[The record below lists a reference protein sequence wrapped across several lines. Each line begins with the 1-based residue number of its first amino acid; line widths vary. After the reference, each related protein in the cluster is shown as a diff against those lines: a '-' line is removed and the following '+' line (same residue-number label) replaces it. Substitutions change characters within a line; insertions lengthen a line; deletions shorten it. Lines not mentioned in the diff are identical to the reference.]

1 MSTLVRHVALV
12 LVLLTGAALAAA
24 PVEAGKFKYKTK
36 SGMVVYQ
43 NFVDDCP
50 YNPRPAACR
59 PKKPAPVKPLPYFKP
74 PAYVLS
80 GEYKTHPRPSGY
92 IGPHYQSARGPGY
105 QPNCPGNCI
114 VR

>member
-1 MSTLVRHVALV
+1 MSTLARHVALV

-24 PVEAGKFKYKTK
+24 PAEAAKFKYKTK
-36 SGMVVYQ
+36 SGVVVYR

-59 PKKPAPVKPLPYFKP
+59 PKKAAPVKPLPYFKP

-80 GEYKTHPRPSGY
+80 GQYKTNPRPTGY
-92 IGPHYQSARGPGY
+92 IGPHYRSAWGPGY
-105 QPNCPGNCI
+105 HTNWPGIGI

>member
-1 MSTLVRHVALV
+1 MSTLARHVALV

-24 PVEAGKFKYKTK
+24 PAEAGKFKYKTK

-59 PKKPAPVKPLPYFKP
+59 PKKPAPVKPLPI
-74 PAYVLS
+74 S
-80 GEYKTHPRPSGY
+80 SRRPM
-92 IGPHYQSARGPGY
+92 
-105 QPNCPGNCI
+105 C
-114 VR
+114 